1 MIYDD
6 DPIIDY
12 FRYVK
17 EDMIAGAMDAKT
29 APGGT
34 YYFYLYK

>member
-1 MIYDD
+1 MVYDD
-6 DPIIDY
+6 FPIIDY

-17 EDMIAGAMDAKT
+17 EDLIAGAMDAKT

-34 YYFYLYK
+34 YFFYLHK